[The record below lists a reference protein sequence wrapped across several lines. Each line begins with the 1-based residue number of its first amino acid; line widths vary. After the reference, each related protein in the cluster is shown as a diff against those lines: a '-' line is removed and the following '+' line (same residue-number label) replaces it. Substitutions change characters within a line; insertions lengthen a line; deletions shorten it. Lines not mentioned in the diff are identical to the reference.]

1 MCWQWKQVAGAAAQ
15 QDKPDRV
22 HTNQMTGVGDRAF
35 IDISGTIS
43 EQWDDSEPE
52 IKAIEIRL
60 VFQGKFVLT
69 VFPLTR
75 GAVAV
80 LFE

>member
-35 IDISGTIS
+35 IDSSGTIS

-52 IKAIEIRL
+52 IQPVILPTESPRQPQLESFIQAFR
-60 VFQGKFVLT
+60 
-69 VFPLTR
+69 
-75 GAVAV
+75 
-80 LFE
+80 